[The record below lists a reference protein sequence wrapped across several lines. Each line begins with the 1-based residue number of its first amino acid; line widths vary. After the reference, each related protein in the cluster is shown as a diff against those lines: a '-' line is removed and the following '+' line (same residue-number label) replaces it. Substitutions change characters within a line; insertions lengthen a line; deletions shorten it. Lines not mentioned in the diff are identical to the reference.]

1 MTVVDSIVK
10 HEGFRETP
18 YPDPLTGGAPWTF
31 GHGLT
36 YITQEES
43 RLIVERRVREIST
56 RLQANKPFFVDLPA
70 PVRNVLIEMAFQLGL
85 KGVLNFSRMWGA
97 LKRHDYVAAADE
109 MLDSRWAEQT
119 PSRAEAL
126 AKIVGEQDE

>member
-56 RLQANKPFFVDLPA
+56 RLQANKPFS
-70 PVRNVLIEMAFQLGL
+70 LICRLRYGT
-85 KGVLNFSRMWGA
+85 S
-97 LKRHDYVAAADE
+97 
-109 MLDSRWAEQT
+109 
-119 PSRAEAL
+119 
-126 AKIVGEQDE
+126 

>member
-85 KGVLNFSRMWGA
+85 KGVLNFSRMWEA

>member
-1 MTVVDSIVK
+1 
-10 HEGFRETP
+10 
-18 YPDPLTGGAPWTF
+18 
-31 GHGLT
+31 
-36 YITQEES
+36 
-43 RLIVERRVREIST
+43 
-56 RLQANKPFFVDLPA
+56 
-70 PVRNVLIEMAFQLGL
+70 MAFQLGL
-85 KGVLNFSRMWGA
+85 KGVLNFSRMWEA